1 MRATKQVPVL
11 AVSALPVAREQPATT
26 FNTPEQDAANPGLS
40 LTQISS
46 ILWAYRRHAV
56 VILAAVL
63 VLTAL
68 IIKVLPKTYTATAT
82 LMVSYENNDP
92 LATNQQA
99 QVTPMFTYMSTEVQ
113 LMQSAEVLLPVID
126 KLKLTQ
132 DSYYTAGYNG
142 DGSSL
147 ANWVKEVLVKDLDIQ
162 PGKAG
167 SQLIYVTAS
176 AHSPALASQIANTL
190 VEIYMDQETSRLSGP
205 ASDRAKRYAQ
215 ELAELKNKVS
225 IAQDQVTAFRQRTGV
240 TDAAARNNNAEADL
254 LASLEAR
261 LQEVQ
266 NARRSAEVKAGTDQ
280 KLGSSASASATIQAL
295 RGQINTEQA
304 QLAQMRATMGVAH
317 PKVIELQNQ
326 IDANERMLNSEF
338 NNVSAGAASDVSAA
352 RQLEAKLQ
360 AAIEQQRA
368 KVLAISR
375 LQDEGT
381 KYVLEFESAQAVYKR
396 ALDGY
401 DQIMFAT
408 VGHTNNINLVSRAV
422 PPQKESKPN
431 VIKLLLLG
439 VLAGI
444 VAGLLGPVG
453 YELILNRRIRCR
465 DDFERGFAVPVLMEF
480 DPIPAMRAAA

>member
-1 MRATKQVPVL
+1 
-11 AVSALPVAREQPATT
+11 
-26 FNTPEQDAANPGLS
+26 
-40 LTQISS
+40 
-46 ILWAYRRHAV
+46 
-56 VILAAVL
+56 
-63 VLTAL
+63 
-68 IIKVLPKTYTATAT
+68 
-82 LMVSYENNDP
+82 
-92 LATNQQA
+92 
-99 QVTPMFTYMSTEVQ
+99 
-113 LMQSAEVLLPVID
+113 
-126 KLKLTQ
+126 
-132 DSYYTAGYNG
+132 
-142 DGSSL
+142 
-147 ANWVKEVLVKDLDIQ
+147 
-162 PGKAG
+162 
-167 SQLIYVTAS
+167 
-176 AHSPALASQIANTL
+176 
-190 VEIYMDQETSRLSGP
+190 
-205 ASDRAKRYAQ
+205 
-215 ELAELKNKVS
+215 
-225 IAQDQVTAFRQRTGV
+225 
-240 TDAAARNNNAEADL
+240 
-254 LASLEAR
+254 
-261 LQEVQ
+261 
-266 NARRSAEVKAGTDQ
+266 
-280 KLGSSASASATIQAL
+280 
-295 RGQINTEQA
+295 
-304 QLAQMRATMGVAH
+304 MRATMGVAH

-431 VIKLLLLG
+431 VIKLMLLG

-444 VAGLLGPVG
+444 IAGLLGPVG

>member
-1 MRATKQVPVL
+1 MRSSRQVPVL
-11 AVSALPVAREQPATT
+11 AVSAVPVTREPAPT
-26 FNTPEQDAANPGLS
+26 FNTSEQDAANPGPS

-46 ILWAYRRHAV
+46 ILWAYRKHAL

-63 VLTAL
+63 VLTVL
-68 IIKVLPKTYTATAT
+68 IIKLLPKTYTATAT

-113 LMQSAEVLLPVID
+113 LMQSAEVLLPVIE

-132 DSYYTAGYNG
+132 DSYYTNGYNG

-147 ANWVKEVLVKDLDIQ
+147 ADWVKEILAKDLDIET
-162 PGKAG
+162 GKAN
-167 SQLIYVTAS
+167 SQLIYVTAA
-176 AHSPALASQIANTL
+176 AHSPELAAQISNTL
-190 VEIYMDQETSRLSGP
+190 VETYMEQERSRMSGP
-205 ASDRAKRYAQ
+205 ASERAKRYAQ

-266 NARRSAEVKAGTDQ
+266 NTRRSAEVKADSNQ
-280 KLGSSASASATIQAL
+280 KVGSSAAASATIQAL
-295 RGQINTEQA
+295 RTQINTEQA
-304 QLAQMRATMGVAH
+304 QLAQMRATMGVQH

-326 IDANERMLNSEF
+326 IDANQRMLDSEF
-338 NNVSAGAASDVSAA
+338 TNVSAGAASDVTAA

-368 KVLAISR
+368 KVLSISR

-408 VGHTNNINLVSRAV
+408 VGHANNISLVSRAV
-422 PPQKESKPN
+422 PAQTETKPN
-431 VIKLLLLG
+431 KVKLLLLG
-439 VLAGI
+439 LLAGI
-444 VAGLLGPVG
+444 AAGLLGPMG

-480 DPIPAMRAAA
+480 DPIPSARVTA

>member
-1 MRATKQVPVL
+1 VL
-11 AVSALPVAREQPATT
+11 AVSAVPVTREPSPT
-26 FNTPEQDAANPGLS
+26 FNTSEQDAANPGLS

-46 ILWAYRRHAV
+46 ILWAYRKHAL

-63 VLTAL
+63 VLTVV
-68 IIKVLPKTYTATAT
+68 IIKLLPKTYTATAT
-82 LMVSYENNDP
+82 LMVNYENNDP

-132 DSYYTAGYNG
+132 DSYYRTGYNG
-142 DGSSL
+142 DGGSSL
-147 ANWVKEVLVKDLDIQ
+147 ADWVKEILVKDLDIET
-162 PGKAG
+162 GKAN
-167 SQLIYVTAS
+167 SQLIYVTAA
-176 AHSPALASQIANTL
+176 AHSPELAAQIANTL
-190 VEIYMDQETSRLSGP
+190 VEIYMDQERSRMSGP
-205 ASDRAKRYAQ
+205 ASERAKRYAQ

-266 NARRSAEVKAGTDQ
+266 NTRRSAEVKADSNQ
-280 KLGSSASASATIQAL
+280 KVGSSAAASATIQAL
-295 RGQINTEQA
+295 RTQINTEQA
-304 QLAQMRATMGVAH
+304 QLAQMRATMGVQH
-317 PKVIELQNQ
+317 PKVIELQNE
-326 IDANERMLNSEF
+326 IDANQRMLDSEF
-338 NNVSAGAASDVSAA
+338 TNVSAGAASDVTAA

-368 KVLAISR
+368 KVLSISR

-408 VGHTNNINLVSRAV
+408 VGHANNMSLVSRAV
-422 PPQKESKPN
+422 PAQTETKPN
-431 VIKLLLLG
+431 KVKLLLLG
-439 VLAGI
+439 LLAGI

-480 DPIPAMRAAA
+480 DPIPSARVAA